1 MTDEMIEDA
10 ALFER
15 VQYWKEFQPEAK
27 NLFPTESALRWFIR
41 QHDPALVDLDV
52 LLKLPR
58 GNYIDPEPF
67 RAAAINLMRQ
77 PSVNRQPSGD
87 SDSRACSTKI
97 RSGELP

>member
-1 MTDEMIEDA
+1 MIEDA

-41 QHDPALVDLDV
+41 QHEQALVDLDV

-67 RAAAINLMRQ
+67 RAAAINLMRR
-77 PSVNRQPSGD
+77 SSHETVGVNRQPSGD
-87 SDSRACSTKI
+87 LDSRACPKL